1 MKKFPMAMK
10 KTFLVFPL
18 FTVLF
23 ALAHAQTT
31 TPPPAQQQGQQSQTQ
46 QPQSQTQQVPAA
58 GGPQGDIGPLAIP
71 NKKEEP
77 PPPPRPAPKPSTP
90 EFSMS
95 VNTQLVQVPVMVMT
109 KNGGFV
115 PGLKKDNFKVLED
128 GVPQNVT
135 NFSQQEAPITAVLLV
150 EFASTYYRMMYDA
163 INASYAFA
171 QQLRPQDWVAVV
183 SYDMKPHMLV
193 DFTQDKNQ
201 VLGAVRSLQIPG
213 FSETNVFDA
222 LYDTIDR
229 LEGIEGRKY
238 IILVGSGV
246 DTFSKLTYDKILKKV
261 QSTRDISIFTV
272 STGWVL
278 RERLDIAS
286 RNTAWGGADMMTF
299 TQADN
304 EMKTFSK
311 VTGGQFFQPRFEAE
325 LPEIFQ
331 AVNASIRSQYVLA
344 YHPTNPKQDGSYRKI
359 KVELTGGPD
368 GGPLKIRD
376 QKGKDVKVT
385 VIAREG
391 YTAKHEVE

>member
-1 MKKFPMAMK
+1 
-10 KTFLVFPL
+10 
-18 FTVLF
+18 
-23 ALAHAQTT
+23 
-31 TPPPAQQQGQQSQTQ
+31 
-46 QPQSQTQQVPAA
+46 
-58 GGPQGDIGPLAIP
+58 
-71 NKKEEP
+71 
-77 PPPPRPAPKPSTP
+77 
-90 EFSMS
+90 
-95 VNTQLVQVPVMVMT
+95 MVMT
-109 KNGGFV
+109 KNGQFI
-115 PGLKKDNFKVLED
+115 PGLKKDNFKVFED
-128 GVPQNVT
+128 GVQQNIT

-163 INASYAFA
+163 LNASYAFA

-201 VLGAVRSLQIPG
+201 VLAAINSLQIPG

-229 LEGIEGRKY
+229 LEGVEGRKY

-261 QSTRDISIFTV
+261 QGTKDITIYTI

-278 RERLDIAS
+278 RNYMDARAS
-286 RNTAWGGADMMTF
+286 MTPWGTADMMTF
-299 TQADN
+299 QQADN
-304 EMKTFSK
+304 EMRTFSK
-311 VTGGQFFQPRFEAE
+311 LTGGQFFQPRFEAE

-331 AVNASIRSQYVLA
+331 AVNASIRNQYVLA
-344 YHPTNPKQDGSYRKI
+344 YHPTNTKQDGSYRKI
-359 KVELTGGPD
+359 KVELAGGPN
-368 GGPLKIRD
+368 GGPPKIRD
-376 QKGKDVKVT
+376 QKGKDLKVT